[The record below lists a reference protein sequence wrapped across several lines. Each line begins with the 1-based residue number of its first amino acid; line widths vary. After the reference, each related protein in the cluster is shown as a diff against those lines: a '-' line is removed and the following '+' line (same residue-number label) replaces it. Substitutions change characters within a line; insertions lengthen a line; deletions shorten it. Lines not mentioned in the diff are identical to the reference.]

1 MPHPFEKKIPAW
13 AAIDGLMVPP
23 SLSLEQCSGEV
34 AARYKVE
41 LVRALQ
47 ARGCLGHAR
56 MTDLTGGLGVDF
68 AFLSPCFDAATYV
81 ERQEVLCTIARH
93 NFPLLGLTHAEVCC
107 GEAANHLPTLA
118 PQDLIYIDPARRD
131 GLGRKTW
138 LIEDCTPDITNMLL
152 PMLERARL
160 VMVKLSPM
168 LDITRAL
175 RSLPVAPHE
184 VHIVAVGGE
193 CKELLFLFLS
203 PQTAETA
210 PQTAES
216 SPQTVEA
223 VAGDALQ
230 GPLMVCHDG
239 PHQFAFRPEE
249 EAAALSPLAEAV
261 DAYLFE
267 PCAAVMKGGAFRL
280 VGARFGLRKLHANT
294 HLYTADHPV
303 EGFPGRQFRVRTV
316 SSFSKRDVRALL
328 RETDRANLAVRNFP
342 GTVAE
347 LRKRFRLKD
356 GGTDYWFATTLRDER
371 HVLIVTEKI

>member
-93 NFPLLGLTHAEVCC
+93 NFPLLGLAHAEVCC
-107 GEAANHLPTLA
+107 SEASDLLPSLA

-203 PQTAETA
+203 NQTVGA
-210 PQTAES
+210 
-216 SPQTVEA
+216 SPQAVEA
-223 VAGDALQ
+223 VAGDAPQ
-230 GPLMVCHDG
+230 EPLMVCHDG

-371 HVLIVTEKI
+371 HVLIITEKI

>member
-23 SLSLEQCSGEV
+23 ALSLEQCSGEV

-47 ARGCLGHAR
+47 AQGGLGHAR

-107 GEAANHLPTLA
+107 GEAADHLPTLA

-210 PQTAES
+210 PLTKEASPLTA
-216 SPQTVEA
+216 EA
-223 VAGDALQ
+223 VAGEAPQ

-239 PHQFAFRPEE
+239 QHHFTFRPEE
-249 EAAALSPLAEAV
+249 ETAALSPLAEAV

>member
-1 MPHPFEKKIPAW
+1 MPHPFDKKIPSW
-13 AAIDGLMVPP
+13 TTIDGLMVPP

-34 AARYKVE
+34 AARYKVD

-93 NFPLLGLTHAEVCC
+93 NFPLLGLAHAEVCC
-107 GEAANHLPTLA
+107 GEASDLLPSLA
-118 PQDLIYIDPARRD
+118 PQDLIYMDPARRD

-138 LIEDCTPDITNMLL
+138 LIEDCTPDISNMLRS
-152 PMLERARL
+152 MLERARL

-175 RSLPVAPHE
+175 RSLPVAPCE

-193 CKELLFLFLS
+193 CKELLFVFLPPQSEEHHSPLF
-203 PQTAETA
+203 
-210 PQTAES
+210 
-216 SPQTVEA
+216 
-223 VAGDALQ
+223 
-230 GPLMVCHDG
+230 VCHDG
-239 PHQFAFRPEE
+239 AHHLAFHPEE
-249 EAAALSPLAEAV
+249 EAAAHAPLAEAV
-261 DAYLFE
+261 DEYLFE

-280 VGARFGLRKLHANT
+280 VGERYGLRKLHPNT

-303 EGFPGRQFRVRTV
+303 EGFPGRQFRVRQV
-316 SSFSKRDVRALL
+316 SSFGKREVRALL

-356 GGTDYWFATTLRDER
+356 GGTDYWFATTLHDER
-371 HVLIVTEKI
+371 HVLIVTEKW

>member
-1 MPHPFEKKIPAW
+1 MSHPFEKKIPAW
-13 AAIDGLMVPP
+13 TTIDGLMVPP

-34 AARYKVE
+34 AARYKVD

-93 NFPLLGLTHAEVCC
+93 NFPLLGLAHAEVCC
-107 GEAANHLPTLA
+107 GEASDLLPSLA

-138 LIEDCTPDITNMLL
+138 LIEDCTPDISNMLRS
-152 PMLERARL
+152 MLERARL

-175 RSLPVAPHE
+175 RSLPVAPCE
-184 VHIVAVGGE
+184 IHIVAVGGE
-193 CKELLFLFLS
+193 CKELLFLFLPPQSEEHHS
-203 PQTAETA
+203 P
-210 PQTAES
+210 
-216 SPQTVEA
+216 
-223 VAGDALQ
+223 LF
-230 GPLMVCHDG
+230 VCHDG
-239 PHQFAFRPEE
+239 PHHFAFRPEE
-249 EAAALSPLAEAV
+249 ETAALSPLAEGV

-280 VGARFGLRKLHANT
+280 IAERYGLRKLHANT
-294 HLYTADHPV
+294 HLYTSDHPV
-303 EGFPGRQFRVRTV
+303 EGFPGRQFRVRQV

-356 GGTDYWFATTLRDER
+356 GGTDYWFATTLHDER
-371 HVLIVTEKI
+371 HVLIVTEKW

>member
-23 SLSLEQCSGEV
+23 ALSLEQCSGEV
-34 AARYKVE
+34 AAQYKVN
-41 LVRALQ
+41 LVHSLQ
-47 ARGCLGHAR
+47 AQGCLGHAR

-68 AFLSPCFDAATYV
+68 AFLSPLFEAATYV
-81 ERQEVLCTIARH
+81 ERQEVLCSIARH
-93 NFPLLGLTHAEVCC
+93 NFPLLGLHHAAVRC
-107 GEAANHLPTLA
+107 GEAADLLPTLA
-118 PQDLIYIDPARRD
+118 TQDLIYIDPARRD

-138 LIEDCTPDITNMLL
+138 LIEDCTPDISGMLA
-152 PMLERARL
+152 PMLQCARV

-175 RSLPVAPHE
+175 RSLPLAPRQ

-193 CKELLFLFLS
+193 CKELLFVFLPPQNEEHQS
-203 PQTAETA
+203 P
-210 PQTAES
+210 
-216 SPQTVEA
+216 
-223 VAGDALQ
+223 L
-230 GPLMVCHDG
+230 LVCHDG
-239 PHQFAFRPEE
+239 AHHLAFHPEE
-249 EAAALSPLAEAV
+249 EASARAPLAEAV

-280 VGARFGLRKLHANT
+280 IGERYGLRKLHPNT
-294 HLYTADHPV
+294 HLYTAAHPV

-371 HVLIVTEKI
+371 HVLIVTEKM

>member
-1 MPHPFEKKIPAW
+1 MSHPFEKKIPAW
-13 AAIDGLMVPP
+13 ATIDGLMVPP
-23 SLSLEQCSGEV
+23 ALSLEQCSGEV
-34 AARYKVE
+34 AAQYKVD
-41 LVRALQ
+41 LVRSLQ
-47 ARGCLGHAR
+47 AQGCLGRAR

-68 AFLSPCFDAATYV
+68 AFLSPLFEAATYV

-93 NFPLLGLTHAEVCC
+93 NFPLLHLSHAEVCC
-107 GEAANHLPTLA
+107 GEAADCLPTLA

-138 LIEDCTPDITNMLL
+138 LIEDCTPNVAEML
-152 PMLERARL
+152 PRMTERARV
-160 VMVKLSPM
+160 VMIKLSPM

-175 RSLPVAPHE
+175 RSLPVAPRE

-203 PQTAETA
+203 PQAEAAAVVDA
-210 PQTAES
+210 PQN
-216 SPQTVEA
+216 
-223 VAGDALQ
+223 
-230 GPLMVCHDG
+230 PLMVCHDG
-239 PHQFAFRPEE
+239 PHHFAFRSEE
-249 EAAALSPLAEAV
+249 EAAAHSPLAEAV
-261 DAYLFE
+261 GEYLFE

-280 VGARFGLRKLHANT
+280 VGERFGLRKLHPNT

-356 GGTDYWFATTLRDER
+356 GGTDYWFATTLCNER

>member
-1 MPHPFEKKIPAW
+1 MSHPFDKKIPAW
-13 AAIDGLMVPP
+13 TTIDGLMVPP

-34 AARYKVE
+34 AARYKVD

-93 NFPLLGLTHAEVCC
+93 NFPLLGLSHTEVCC
-107 GEAANHLPTLA
+107 GEASDLLPSLA

-131 GLGRKTW
+131 ALGRKTW
-138 LIEDCTPDITNMLL
+138 LIEDCTPDISNMLQ
-152 PMLERARL
+152 PMLGRARL

-175 RSLPVAPHE
+175 RSLPVAPCE
-184 VHIVAVGGE
+184 IHIVAVGGE
-193 CKELLFLFLS
+193 CKELLFLFLPPQSEEHHS
-203 PQTAETA
+203 P
-210 PQTAES
+210 
-216 SPQTVEA
+216 
-223 VAGDALQ
+223 LF
-230 GPLMVCHDG
+230 VCHDG
-239 PHQFAFRPEE
+239 AHHLAFHPEE
-249 EAAALSPLAEAV
+249 ETAAHAPLAEGV

-280 VGARFGLRKLHANT
+280 IAERYGLRKLHPNT

-303 EGFPGRQFRVRTV
+303 EGFPGRQFRVRQV
-316 SSFSKRDVRALL
+316 SSFGKREVRALL

-356 GGTDYWFATTLRDER
+356 GGTDYLFATTLHDER
-371 HVLIVTEKI
+371 HVLIVTEKW

>member
-1 MPHPFEKKIPAW
+1 MRPT
-13 AAIDGLMVPP
+13 
-23 SLSLEQCSGEV
+23 
-34 AARYKVE
+34 RY
-41 LVRALQ
+41 
-47 ARGCLGHAR
+47 
-56 MTDLTGGLGVDF
+56 
-68 AFLSPCFDAATYV
+68 
-81 ERQEVLCTIARH
+81 
-93 NFPLLGLTHAEVCC
+93 
-107 GEAANHLPTLA
+107 TLW
-118 PQDLIYIDPARRD
+118 R
-131 GLGRKTW
+131 
-138 LIEDCTPDITNMLL
+138 
-152 PMLERARL
+152 
-160 VMVKLSPM
+160 
-168 LDITRAL
+168 
-175 RSLPVAPHE
+175 
-184 VHIVAVGGE
+184 VGGE

-203 PQTAETA
+203 PRAE
-210 PQTAES
+210 
-216 SPQTVEA
+216 EA
-223 VAGDALQ
+223 VTGDALQ

-239 PHQFAFRPEE
+239 PHHFTFRPEE
-249 EAAALSPLAEAV
+249 EAAALSPLAEEV

-316 SSFSKRDVRALL
+316 SSFSKREVRALL

>member
-1 MPHPFEKKIPAW
+1 MSHPFDKKIPAW

-68 AFLSPCFDAATYV
+68 AFLSPQFEAATYV

-93 NFPLLGLTHAEVCC
+93 NFPLLGLAHAEVCC
-107 GEAANHLPTLA
+107 GEATDLLPSLA

-138 LIEDCTPDITNMLL
+138 LIEDCTPDITDMLR
-152 PMLERARL
+152 PMLERAHL

-175 RSLPVAPHE
+175 RSLPLPPHE

-203 PQTAETA
+203 PWAEKAT
-210 PQTAES
+210 S
-216 SPQTVEA
+216 
-223 VAGDALQ
+223 GDVPQ

-239 PHQFAFRPEE
+239 PHHFAFRPEE
-249 EAAALSPLAEAV
+249 EAAALSPLAEGV

-280 VGARFGLRKLHANT
+280 VGARYGLRKLHPNT

-316 SSFSKRDVRALL
+316 STFSKRDVRALL

>member
-1 MPHPFEKKIPAW
+1 MSHPFDKKIPAW

-23 SLSLEQCSGEV
+23 ALSLEQCSGEV
-34 AARYKVE
+34 AAQYKVD
-41 LVRALQ
+41 LVRSLQ
-47 ARGCLGHAR
+47 AQGCLGRAR

-68 AFLSPCFDAATYV
+68 AFLSPLFEAATYV

-93 NFPLLGLTHAEVCC
+93 NFPLLHLSHAEVCC
-107 GEAANHLPTLA
+107 GEAADCLPTLA

-138 LIEDCTPDITNMLL
+138 LIEDCTPNVAEML
-152 PMLERARL
+152 PRMMERARV
-160 VMVKLSPM
+160 VMIKLSPM
-168 LDITRAL
+168 LDVTRAL
-175 RSLPVAPHE
+175 RSLPVAPRE

-203 PQTAETA
+203 PQAEAAAVVDA
-210 PQTAES
+210 PQS
-216 SPQTVEA
+216 
-223 VAGDALQ
+223 
-230 GPLMVCHDG
+230 PLMVCHDG
-239 PHQFAFRPEE
+239 AHHFAFRPEE
-249 EAAALSPLAEAV
+249 EAAAHSPLAEAV
-261 DAYLFE
+261 GEYLFE

-280 VGARFGLRKLHANT
+280 VGERFGLRKLHANT

-328 RETDRANLAVRNFP
+328 READRANLAVRNFP

-356 GGTDYWFATTLRDER
+356 GGTDYWFATTLCNER

>member
-47 ARGCLGHAR
+47 ARGCLSRAR

-93 NFPLLGLTHAEVCC
+93 NFPLLGLAHATICC
-107 GEAANHLPTLA
+107 GEASDLLPSLA

-203 PQTAETA
+203 PQTA
-210 PQTAES
+210 
-216 SPQTVEA
+216 EA

-371 HVLIVTEKI
+371 HVLIITEKI